1 MKLFKSLLIA
11 PATLGLLAPMSVT
24 ANELNIN
31 ELSGYSSSEE
41 IQNISEFYPE
51 QLAVTNSRVDGIEAR
66 LNDFEAGSFSETTTA
81 SFSADFAIGAV
92 DGSSETEALTA
103 GYSFQIDL
111 NTSFTGEDSLDI
123 SLDAGNADDGSL
135 DMLDLND
142 ANDKLQVDGVAYT
155 FPLGDKTTVFVGD
168 SMDGSTLY
176 STACVYGGQTIQ
188 LDDCGNSGAAFAAG
202 LGTAAGASYDFG
214 NGFTAAV
221 GYEGQGASTSGLLT
235 KEGTDV
241 FGGQVTYTGDSYGV
255 SVTYS
260 DYEATNDTAYTAF
273 NAYYTPDSAGSL
285 PSISAGYEVGAVDNS
300 TDTSQW
306 MVGLQWDEVGAG
318 TLGAAIGT
326 YGHIADN
333 ATDYYMY
340 EAFYSYPM
348 NDGMTITPVVYVRET
363 AGTDETGV
371 MMKTS
376 FSF

>member
-11 PATLGLLAPMSVT
+11 PATLGLLAPMSAI
-24 ANELNIN
+24 ANEVTIN
-31 ELSGYSSSEE
+31 DFNAAEE
-41 IQNISEFYPE
+41 
-51 QLAVTNSRVDGIEAR
+51 LAVTNSRVDGLEAR
-66 LNDFEAGSFSETTTA
+66 FNNLEAGAFSETTTA

-92 DGSSETEALTA
+92 DGSSDTEKLTA

-111 NTSFTGEDSLDI
+111 NTTFTGEDSLDI
-123 SLDAGNADDGSL
+123 SIDAGNADEGSL
-135 DMLDLND
+135 DLLDLND
-142 ANDKLQVDGVAYT
+142 GGDTLKVDGIAYT

-176 STACVYGGQTIQ
+176 NTACVYGGQTIQ

-214 NGFTAAV
+214 NGFTAAI

-241 FGGQVTYTGDSYGV
+241 FGGQVTYTGDSFGV

-260 DYEATNDTAYTAF
+260 DYEATNDTGYTAF
-273 NAYYTPDSAGSL
+273 NAYWTPESAGSF
-285 PSISAGYEVGAVDNS
+285 PSISAGYEVGAVDNT

-318 TLGAAIGT
+318 TLGAALGT

-333 ATDYYMY
+333 ATAYHMY

-348 NDGMTITPVVYVRET
+348 NDGMTITPVVYLKET
-363 AGTDETGV
+363 AGDDETGI

>member
-1 MKLFKSLLIA
+1 MKLFQRLLVA
-11 PATLGLLAPMSVT
+11 PAALGILSPLAANATEVNLNEISNYSAEQIEINSDSFGSYQTSTPLLLAGG
-24 ANELNIN
+24 EG
-31 ELSGYSSSEE
+31 LSH
-41 IQNISEFYPE
+41 
-51 QLAVTNSRVDGIEAR
+51 DH
-66 LNDFEAGSFSETTTA
+66 DGSFSETTTA

-92 DGSSETEALTA
+92 DGSSDTEALTA

-123 SLDAGNADDGSL
+123 SIDAGNADDGSL

-142 ANDKLQVDGVAYT
+142 GSDTLTVDGVAYT

-214 NGFTAAV
+214 NGFTAAI
-221 GYEGQGASTSGLLT
+221 GYEGEGASTSGLLT

-273 NAYYTPDSAGSL
+273 NAYWTPESAGSF
-285 PSISAGYEVGAVDNS
+285 PSISAGYEVGAVDND

-318 TLGAAIGT
+318 TLGAALGT
-326 YGHIADN
+326 YGHIEDD
-333 ATDYYMY
+333 ATDYHMY

-348 NDGMTITPVVYVRET
+348 NDGMTITPVVYIRET
-363 AGTDETGV
+363 SGDDETGV